1 VGCGR
6 LIDRSMATRGFR
18 GSKNLAKMIR
28 GERYEYKNTSLV

>member
-1 VGCGR
+1 
-6 LIDRSMATRGFR
+6 MATRGFR

>member
-6 LIDRSMATRGFR
+6 LIDRSMAAGSFR